1 MTNLKI
7 NDRKRT
13 IEMTKAFAKKASYY
27 GTEEYVALKNAKAD
41 HPTYRP
47 ITVAPKRTKP
57 TFKGLSYDYMEKYIK
72 GHDDENKS
80 IMAEYKSYRA
90 KTDEAEELLAETMSY
105 GAIKKWFLETY
116 PEFEAFHKNRET
128 KLKNTGNL
136 SNNNEKPEFEVITNA
151 EKKTA

>member
-13 IEMTKAFAKKASYY
+13 IEITKAFAKKASIY
-27 GTEEYVALKNAKAD
+27 GSPEYITLKGAKSD
-41 HPTYRP
+41 NLGYRV

-80 IMAEYKSYRA
+80 IMAEFLDYRA
-90 KTDEAEELLAETMSY
+90 KSEMAEELLGEAKSY
-105 GAIKKWFLETY
+105 GYIKKWFLETY
-116 PEFEAFHKNRET
+116 PEFEAFQKNRKTNIE
-128 KLKNTGNL
+128 NIDIRNN
-136 SNNNEKPEFEVITNA
+136 SNVKPELEVISNA
-151 EKKTA
+151 EKITA